1 MGVPVNPEDFVL
13 PEDLAEQIRGRRV
26 FITGSG
32 KHGGLG
38 QAFAIAAGL
47 NGAESVGV
55 HFCRSY
61 SDGLETVDFINANL
75 LEGPTPALVHW
86 SRLSAVFLIGLKGAV
101 LVVQMKAP
109 SVKPAVWLNQSVCWG
124 LCGVLSYLNEPLF
137 KKPDFYVN
145 VAFQTFF
152 CAAFMAAFLT
162 DKPKKA

>member
-1 MGVPVNPEDFVL
+1 MQTV
-13 PEDLAEQIRGRRV
+13 
-26 FITGSG
+26 
-32 KHGGLG
+32 
-38 QAFAIAAGL
+38 AGL
-47 NGAESVGV
+47 TL
-55 HFCRSY
+55 
-61 SDGLETVDFINANL
+61 LELLEHLARTMYIIQLMFTPVDFINANL

-124 LCGVLSYLNEPLF
+124 LCGVLSYLNEPIF